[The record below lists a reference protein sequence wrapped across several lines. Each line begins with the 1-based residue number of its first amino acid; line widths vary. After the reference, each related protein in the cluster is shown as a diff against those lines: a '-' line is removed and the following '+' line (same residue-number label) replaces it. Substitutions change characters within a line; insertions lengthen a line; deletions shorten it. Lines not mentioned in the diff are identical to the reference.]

1 MPPEPETDGGASAG
15 ERGARDEALPAQR
28 DSADRG
34 NATTAG
40 RARPDHEQ
48 YEGYPGH
55 VSLQT
60 TMLQDLDGRTRLV
73 ANSVFRSVEDRDGMV
88 QAGMEEGVQDGY
100 DKLDE
105 ILGGL
110 LG

>member
-1 MPPEPETDGGASAG
+1 
-15 ERGARDEALPAQR
+15 
-28 DSADRG
+28 
-34 NATTAG
+34 
-40 RARPDHEQ
+40 
-48 YEGYPGH
+48 
-55 VSLQT
+55 
-60 TMLQDLDGRTRLV
+60 MLQDLDGRTRLV

-110 LG
+110 RG